1 MRGCIAPEEVTMT
14 HLKSTL
20 ASLST
25 GRSRGLGPL
34 DPEIG
39 SRRFPGAPPAST
51 VRNLCCG
58 VLLSLACVAGAAS
71 CSSSASHAN
80 APVASAAPTFTA
92 PGLAMGEGN
101 GSMEGPS
108 SEAIPP
114 ASSQPRHPP
123 SPAPAQV
130 GTQMV
135 ATGNSSTGSG
145 ASAPVTWGVGSESAA
160 AMGVT
165 NQMGGATDVS
175 SLNDAQYAAVIQAVN
190 QGEIQEALLAL
201 SKATSADTKRFAR
214 DMAFVHRNME
224 NKLNGLLSNLELTPS
239 ENAISNQIKSDTQN
253 ELQTLQTMRGK
264 DFDRDYIDMQV
275 TNHNKA
281 LELLDRIAPNVKSDE
296 LRIALTRVRPSIEDH
311 LRQAERVQQS
321 LQKGSTNVQ
330 PGSYGAPENTP

>member
-1 MRGCIAPEEVTMT
+1 MR

-20 ASLST
+20 ASLSMH
-25 GRSRGLGPL
+25 SRGLRTLAPTVQKLCG
-34 DPEIG
+34 
-39 SRRFPGAPPAST
+39 GA
-51 VRNLCCG
+51 
-58 VLLSLACVAGAAS
+58 LLSLACVAGAAS
-71 CSSSASHAN
+71 CSSSATHAN
-80 APVASAAPTFTA
+80 APVARSAPTFSV
-92 PGLAMGEGN
+92 PGAAMGEGD
-101 GSMEGPS
+101 GSMAGPS
-108 SEAIPP
+108 SEAIYPP
-114 ASSQPRHPP
+114 VSGPPRHPP
-123 SPAPAQV
+123 APKPADL
-130 GTQMV
+130 GTQV
-135 ATGNSSTGSG
+135 VPSGNSSATANSS
-145 ASAPVTWGVGSESAA
+145 APATSAPVTWGVGSESAA

-175 SLNDAQYAAVIQAVN
+175 SLNDAQYAAVVQAVN

-201 SKATSADTKRFAR
+201 TKATSSEAKRFAR
-214 DMAFVHRNME
+214 DMAFAHRNLE

-253 ELQTLQTMRGK
+253 ELQTLQTMRGR

-321 LQKGSTNVQ
+321 LQKGSTSVQ
-330 PGSYGAPENTP
+330 PGTYSLPENTH

>member
-1 MRGCIAPEEVTMT
+1 VRGSIAPEEVTMR

-25 GRSRGLGPL
+25 
-34 DPEIG
+34 
-39 SRRFPGAPPAST
+39 
-51 VRNLCCG
+51 V
-58 VLLSLACVAGAAS
+58 LSLAGAAGAAS

-80 APVASAAPTFTA
+80 APVASSAPTFNA
-92 PGLAMGEGN
+92 PPLAMGQGD
-101 GSMEGPS
+101 GSMSGPS
-108 SEAIPP
+108 SETIPP
-114 ASSQPRHPP
+114 ASAQPRQP
-123 SPAPAQV
+123 PAPATAEV
-130 GTQMV
+130 GTRMV
-135 ATGNSSTGSG
+135 PTGNSSAGTPG
-145 ASAPVTWGVGSESAA
+145 APVTWGVGSESAA

-190 QGEIQEALLAL
+190 QSEIQEALLAIG
-201 SKATSADTKRFAR
+201 KATSPDAKRFAR
-214 DMAFVHRNME
+214 DMAFAHRNLE

-239 ENAISNQIKSDTQN
+239 ENAISNQIKSDAQN
-253 ELQTLQTMRGK
+253 EMQTLQTMRGK

-330 PGSYGAPENTP
+330 PGSYGVPEKTP

>member
-1 MRGCIAPEEVTMT
+1 MR

-25 GRSRGLGPL
+25 
-34 DPEIG
+34 
-39 SRRFPGAPPAST
+39 
-51 VRNLCCG
+51 V
-58 VLLSLACVAGAAS
+58 LSLAWVAGAAS

-80 APVASAAPTFTA
+80 APVASSAPTFSA
-92 PGLAMGEGN
+92 PGLAMGEGS

-108 SEAIPP
+108 SEAPPP
-114 ASSQPRHPP
+114 ASGQPRRPP
-123 SPAPAQV
+123 TPGPAEV
-130 GTQMV
+130 GTHMV
-135 ATGNSSTGSG
+135 PTGNSSAGG
-145 ASAPVTWGVGSESAA
+145 APVTWGVGSESAA

-175 SLNDAQYAAVIQAVN
+175 SLSDAQFAAVIQAVN
-190 QGEIQEALLAL
+190 HGEIQEALLAL
-201 SKATSADTKRFAR
+201 NKATSADAKRFAR
-214 DMAFVHRNME
+214 DMAFAHHNME

-239 ENAISNQIKSDTQN
+239 DNAISNQIKSDTQN

-296 LRIALTRVRPSIEDH
+296 LRIALTRVRPSIEEH

-330 PGSYGAPENTP
+330 PGSYGVPENAP